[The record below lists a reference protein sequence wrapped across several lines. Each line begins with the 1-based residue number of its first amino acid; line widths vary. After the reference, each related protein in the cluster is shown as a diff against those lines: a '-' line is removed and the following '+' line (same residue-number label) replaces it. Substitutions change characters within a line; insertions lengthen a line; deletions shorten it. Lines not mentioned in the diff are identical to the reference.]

1 MTPQSEQLLSG
12 FSPAERDRFLAKFA
26 EKPAEFVAALL
37 VIHRD
42 PAAPQA
48 VRDRIPHALHAVVQI
63 VTKALGSIQPS
74 DLVDVDQLL
83 EMSRIAVR
91 LERTALG
98 LETPEEL

>member
-1 MTPQSEQLLSG
+1 MTTPSEQLLAG
-12 FSPAERDRFLAKFA
+12 FSPEERDRFLAAFA
-26 EKPAEFVAALL
+26 GKPAAFVASLL
-37 VIHRD
+37 AIYRD
-42 PAAPQA
+42 PDAPQA
-48 VRDRIPHALHAVVQI
+48 VRDRIPHALHAVVEL
-63 VTKALGSIQPS
+63 VAEALGSIQPS